1 MVESGVAREV
11 IKFGS
16 ERARGGKK
24 RENTKG
30 FLGSLPPLPALFLYS
45 LCLSFSLSLFPGSC
59 PHGWRA
65 FVFCSFL
72 GYNANALDLLPPV
85 SPDSPVR
92 SFSISL
98 LPEDRR
104 ILCVA
109 RYTVSGVDGVYIS
122 RVFRVS
128 YPYRFL
134 SSRFLSRRYVA
145 VSFPSLLHL
154 PPLPSVRFFTIVVR
168 ACRPLL
174 PFAIV
179 VVDVDADA
187 DVVVVV
193 VVVVAVAVV
202 PSHGQGSERMSA
214 IGHKG

>member
-1 MVESGVAREV
+1 MAREV
-11 IKFGS
+11 IKFGA

-30 FLGSLPPLPALFLYS
+30 FLGSLPPLPPLFLYS
-45 LCLSFSLSLFPGSC
+45 LSLSLFPGSC

-134 SSRFLSRRYVA
+134 SSRFLSQRYVA
-145 VSFPSLLHL
+145 VSP
-154 PPLPSVRFFTIVVR
+154 PPLHPSVRFFTIVVR

-193 VVVVAVAVV
+193 VVVVVAVAVV

>member
-1 MVESGVAREV
+1 MAREV
-11 IKFGS
+11 IKFGA

-30 FLGSLPPLPALFLYS
+30 FLGSLPPLPPLFLYS
-45 LCLSFSLSLFPGSC
+45 LSLSLPLSLSLFPGCC
-59 PHGWRA
+59 PRGWRA
-65 FVFCSFL
+65 LVFCSFL

-134 SSRFLSRRYVA
+134 SSCFLSQRYVA
-145 VSFPSLLHL
+145 VS
-154 PPLPSVRFFTIVVR
+154 PPVCSFFYNRCACMSAVV
-168 ACRPLL
+168 AV
-174 PFAIV
+174 AIV

-187 DVVVVV
+187 DADVVVVVV

-202 PSHGQGSERMSA
+202 PPMD
-214 IGHKG
+214 KGASV

>member
-1 MVESGVAREV
+1 MAREV
-11 IKFGS
+11 IKFGA

-30 FLGSLPPLPALFLYS
+30 FLGSLPPLPPLFLYS
-45 LCLSFSLSLFPGSC
+45 LSLSLFPGSC

-134 SSRFLSRRYVA
+134 SSRFLSQRYVA
-145 VSFPSLLHL
+145 VSPPAPSTRLFVFLQSLCVHVGRCCRLPSLLL
-154 PPLPSVRFFTIVVR
+154 MLMPMLMLLSSLLLLLLPLPLSPPMDKGASV
-168 ACRPLL
+168 
-174 PFAIV
+174 
-179 VVDVDADA
+179 
-187 DVVVVV
+187 
-193 VVVVAVAVV
+193 
-202 PSHGQGSERMSA
+202 
-214 IGHKG
+214 